1 MSIRLTLLGPP
12 NLAGSVAEPSSIRRA
27 SQSRR
32 LALLALIASATAE
45 GESVSRDRLL
55 GLLWPDCDERGARH
69 LLADSLYV
77 LRRSLG
83 DGAIVA
89 TSGALRLS
97 TDILSTDIVEFRA
110 ALAEQRWFDAL
121 QLYRGDFLDGF
132 HVRNAV
138 DFDQWACAER
148 ARLRVLAVRAASA
161 LALEHERSGKIPEA
175 TIAAE
180 RAAELSPHDETR
192 VRELVRLLVA
202 AGNRARAEAVARG
215 FVERLAI
222 ELGIAPSP
230 ETMRLFRDTRALGSD
245 EPIVVVNSLPPRPRP
260 TRRGAGGVDSATASI
275 ILQGRHHWHQR
286 TRVSVERAI
295 AYFTRAVERDA
306 RAVDAWCGLADS
318 WVVMGGRG
326 YSPVTV
332 AIEHAAPSAA
342 RALALDDTSSAAHT
356 SIGGLNILRR
366 RWSDAEDA
374 FRRAMHLDPMNA
386 DARNWLSMTRL
397 TAFGAREEALRE
409 QTIATNLNPVSP
421 MQVWVLAWQ
430 RYLSGEY
437 DLSRSSIEPA
447 VDLNADLEELHTGLA
462 RVAARLGDVDAVT
475 RTINAGLARRGDL
488 RGDLLA
494 EQASALGVLG
504 ESRRARGLLREAAEH
519 GAMPVNLGLGWASV
533 GDVDCALQW
542 LARESFLVYWTPQA
556 LWWDPRLDLVRDDR
570 RFAGV
575 LERATRAW
583 RPEWA

>member
-202 AGNRARAEAVARG
+202 AGNRARAE
-215 FVERLAI
+215 
-222 ELGIAPSP
+222 
-230 ETMRLFRDTRALGSD
+230 
-245 EPIVVVNSLPPRPRP
+245 
-260 TRRGAGGVDSATASI
+260 
-275 ILQGRHHWHQR
+275 
-286 TRVSVERAI
+286 
-295 AYFTRAVERDA
+295 
-306 RAVDAWCGLADS
+306 
-318 WVVMGGRG
+318 
-326 YSPVTV
+326 
-332 AIEHAAPSAA
+332 
-342 RALALDDTSSAAHT
+342 
-356 SIGGLNILRR
+356 
-366 RWSDAEDA
+366 
-374 FRRAMHLDPMNA
+374 
-386 DARNWLSMTRL
+386 
-397 TAFGAREEALRE
+397 
-409 QTIATNLNPVSP
+409 
-421 MQVWVLAWQ
+421 
-430 RYLSGEY
+430 
-437 DLSRSSIEPA
+437 
-447 VDLNADLEELHTGLA
+447 
-462 RVAARLGDVDAVT
+462 
-475 RTINAGLARRGDL
+475 
-488 RGDLLA
+488 
-494 EQASALGVLG
+494 
-504 ESRRARGLLREAAEH
+504 
-519 GAMPVNLGLGWASV
+519 
-533 GDVDCALQW
+533 
-542 LARESFLVYWTPQA
+542 
-556 LWWDPRLDLVRDDR
+556 
-570 RFAGV
+570 
-575 LERATRAW
+575 
-583 RPEWA
+583 

>member
-12 NLAGSVAEPSSIRRA
+12 GLTGSFADPSSMRRA

-32 LALLALIASATAE
+32 LALLAVIASATA
-45 GESVSRDRLL
+45 GRESISRDRLL
-55 GLLWPDCDERGARH
+55 GLLWPDCDERNARH

-89 TSGALRLS
+89 TSATLRLS
-97 TDILSTDIVEFRA
+97 TDILWTDIVEFRT

-121 QLYRGDFLDGF
+121 RLYRGDFLDGF

-148 ARLRVLAVRAASA
+148 ARLRVLATRAAST
-161 LALEHERSGKIPEA
+161 LALEQEKLGQISEA

-180 RAAELSPHDETR
+180 RAVELSPCDETCI
-192 VRELVRLLVA
+192 RELVRLLVA
-202 AGNRARAEAVARG
+202 ADNHARAESVARG
-215 FVERLAI
+215 FVERLAL
-222 ELGIAPSP
+222 ELGISPSP
-230 ETMRLFRDTRALGSD
+230 ETMRLFRDTRALGSA
-245 EPIVVVNSLPPRPRP
+245 EPVVVMNSPPARPRP
-260 TRRGAGGVDSATASI
+260 TRGRGVDSVTASI

-326 YSPVTV
+326 YAPVNV

-342 RALALDDTSSAAHT
+342 HALALDDTSSAAHT

-374 FRRAMHLDPMNA
+374 FRRAMHLDPLNA

-430 RYLSGEY
+430 RYLRGDY

-462 RVAARLGDVDAVT
+462 RVAARLGDADTVT

-494 EQASALGVLG
+494 EQASALAVLG

-556 LWWDPRLDLVRDDR
+556 LWWDPRLDPIRGDR